1 MIPTDL
7 QKADKEKGFLPLE
20 GFCQTSGIQMEAQV
34 PASKET
40 FNMENFPNKLYTCGF
55 HHHTAKWLLTT
66 ATKVNL
72 LSDDH

>member
-40 FNMENFPNKLYTCGF
+40 FNMENFSK
-55 HHHTAKWLLTT
+55 
-66 ATKVNL
+66 
-72 LSDDH
+72 